1 MFEALLG
8 FAAMFALMMLRV
20 PIAVSMGVVGLV
32 GIGLMRSWPAAL
44 ASSTTEILDV
54 AKYTLSVVPLFVL
67 MGNFVTRAGMSREL
81 YRVAYTFI
89 GHRRGGLAMSTIAAC
104 AGFGAIC
111 GSSIATTATMA
122 RVAMPEMRRFNYRDS
137 FAAGSIAA
145 GGTLGILIPP
155 SVIMV
160 LYAIMTEQSIGALFA
175 AGVIP
180 GLLATL
186 FYMVAASVVTRR
198 NPELGPSGER
208 SSWAERLRALRD
220 IWGVLVLFAI
230 VMGGMYGGWFTPT
243 EAAGIGAMGGFL
255 FALARGALTWPVLI
269 DVLVQSARTTAMLF
283 TILIGA
289 SIFASFANFT
299 TMPQD
304 LKDFVEQFSIHP
316 IAVIVAICAV
326 YVVLGTAMEELSMI
340 LLTVPIFF
348 PLITHLGFDPVWFGI
363 LIVCVVEIGMIS
375 PPVGMNVFVLRSVLP
390 DVPTGQIWKGV
401 MPFLYADIVRL
412 AVLIAFPVITL
423 WLPRTLGL

>member
-1 MFEALLG
+1 
-8 FAAMFALMMLRV
+8 
-20 PIAVSMGVVGLV
+20 
-32 GIGLMRSWPAAL
+32 
-44 ASSTTEILDV
+44 
-54 AKYTLSVVPLFVL
+54 
-67 MGNFVTRAGMSREL
+67 
-81 YRVAYTFI
+81 
-89 GHRRGGLAMSTIAAC
+89 
-104 AGFGAIC
+104 
-111 GSSIATTATMA
+111 
-122 RVAMPEMRRFNYRDS
+122 
-137 FAAGSIAA
+137 
-145 GGTLGILIPP
+145 
-155 SVIMV
+155 
-160 LYAIMTEQSIGALFA
+160 
-175 AGVIP
+175 
-180 GLLATL
+180 
-186 FYMVAASVVTRR
+186 
-198 NPELGPSGER
+198 
-208 SSWAERLRALRD
+208 LRD

-269 DVLVQSARTTAMLF
+269 DVLMQSARTTAMLF

-423 WLPRTLGL
+423 WLPRALGL

>member
-1 MFEALLG
+1 
-8 FAAMFALMMLRV
+8 MFALMMLRV

-32 GIGLMRSWPAAL
+32 GIGLMRSWPAAI

-423 WLPRTLGL
+423 WLPRALGL